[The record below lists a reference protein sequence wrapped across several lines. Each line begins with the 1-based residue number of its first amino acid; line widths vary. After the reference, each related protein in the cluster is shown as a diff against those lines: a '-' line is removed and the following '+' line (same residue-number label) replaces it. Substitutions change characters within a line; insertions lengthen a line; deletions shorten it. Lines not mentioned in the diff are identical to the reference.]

1 MSDKCD
7 GTTEDGWVTD
17 VTNENGVLVAS
28 RIIIE
33 GHFNASKEGIEDETV
48 VDEVEMEGEHGWVVV
63 DYDLV
68 EEDGE
73 YGCWVA
79 YYDIIEG
86 GHFNASEEGIEGET
100 VVDEVDVEGI
110 EHWVVIDYD
119 LEEEGTEDGWVA
131 YYDIIEGH
139 FNASEEGI
147 EGETVVDEVDVEGI
161 EHWVVIEDGSNV
173 V

>member
-1 MSDKCD
+1 MVWTILARMITLGSSSRGVMSDKCD

-17 VTNENGVLVAS
+17 VTNESGVLVAS
-28 RIIIE
+28 RNIIE
-33 GHFNASKEGIEDETV
+33 
-48 VDEVEMEGEHGWVVV
+48 
-63 DYDLV
+63 
-68 EEDGE
+68 
-73 YGCWVA
+73 
-79 YYDIIEG
+79 

-139 FNASEEGI
+139 FNASVEGI

>member
-17 VTNENGVLVAS
+17 VTNESGVLVAS
-28 RIIIE
+28 RNIIE
-33 GHFNASKEGIEDETV
+33 
-48 VDEVEMEGEHGWVVV
+48 
-63 DYDLV
+63 
-68 EEDGE
+68 
-73 YGCWVA
+73 
-79 YYDIIEG
+79 